1 MGKVS
6 EGDAVTLRYRFL
18 TNTKEWVV
26 VGPAGE
32 LRLGPVVVTKMD
44 GDVKPETI
52 TRLSKPYS
60 VDGIDFRFG
69 YMRKLPKGTGKVSG
83 APLPG
88 RKVEMEEKAPAA
100 KLNPAMM
107 ALAERNKE
115 LLAQAATANAHLVRL
130 INYML
135 NMREDYPDLQWPD
148 LPDIYDKKIWQ
159 AAS

>member
-1 MGKVS
+1 M
-6 EGDAVTLRYRFL
+6 TLRYRFL

-26 VGPAGE
+26 VGPAKE

-52 TRLSKPYS
+52 TRLSRPYS
-60 VDGIDFRFG
+60 VDGVDFRFG
-69 YMRKLPKGTGKVSG
+69 YMRKAPKGTTNKVSG

-88 RKVEMEEKAPAA
+88 GKVEMEEKPPAA
-100 KLNPAMM
+100 KLNPAML

-115 LLAQAATANAHLVRL
+115 LLAEAATANAHLVRL
-130 INYML
+130 LNYVM
-135 NMREDYPDLQWPD
+135 NMREDFPDVDWPD
-148 LPDIYDKKIWQ
+148 LPDVYDKKIWQ